1 MEVDV
6 VQVVAGQNAL
16 KKPKQKRAVG
26 GSCGLCSIDGKA
38 RNSGVC
44 ARGTGVSC
52 VAANKV
58 YNGSVARCTGWAGT
72 VDVDSL
78 ELLGRC
84 PGRGKGGQCSYGNA
98 AEGNV
103 ARTDG
108 RIKKDGECSTGT

>member
-1 MEVDV
+1 VEVDV

-26 GSCGLCSIDGKA
+26 GCCCLCSIDGKA

-44 ARGTGVSC
+44 ARRTSVSW

-58 YNGSVARCTGWAGT
+58 YNTRVARCNGWAGT
-72 VDVDSL
+72 VNVDIL
-78 ELLGRC
+78 ELLGRSL
-84 PGRGKGGQCSYGNA
+84 GKGGQSSYGNA

-103 ARTDG
+103 AGTDG
-108 RIKKDGECSTGT
+108 RIQKDGECGAGT

>member
-44 ARGTGVSC
+44 ARRTGVSW

-58 YNGSVARCTGWAGT
+58 YNGSIARCTGWAGT
-72 VDVDSL
+72 VNVDSL
-78 ELLGRC
+78 QLLGRSL
-84 PGRGKGGQCSYGNA
+84 GKGGQSSYGNA
-98 AEGNV
+98 AESNV

-108 RIKKDGECSTGT
+108 RIKKDGECSAGT

>member
-38 RNSGVC
+38 RNCGAC
-44 ARGTGVSC
+44 TRGTSVSC

-58 YNGSVARCTGWAGT
+58 YNGRVARCTGWAGT
-72 VDVDSL
+72 VNVDSL
-78 ELLGRC
+78 ELLGRSL
-84 PGRGKGGQCSYGNA
+84 GKGGQCSYGNA